1 MPFFILLM
9 GKEFWY
15 SADLN
20 CFNKIF
26 CSFSPLLQ
34 QTSKNFFIWKC
45 SLFLCKKEETSS
57 FITIFHFQFSST
69 FFQVLFYDFFFQI
82 ISFRPFLFYG
92 KILGVVWLKTRKS
105 LTFSFHNRR
114 WNKIILI
121 WLQSRVEIAFWQTK
135 RDYKDHYVAQNYIR
149 SSEYKYI
156 VVTFLRNY
164 LSPFLCL
171 NVYISK
177 NDVLHNSSRS

>member
-1 MPFFILLM
+1 M
-9 GKEFWY
+9 Y
-15 SADLN
+15 
-20 CFNKIF
+20 
-26 CSFSPLLQ
+26 FSPLRQ

-45 SLFLCKKEETSS
+45 SLFFMQKGRDVVFHHDLS
-57 FITIFHFQFSST
+57 FSIFFN

-135 RDYKDHYVAQNYIR
+135 RDYKDHYVARNCIR
-149 SSEYKYI
+149 
-156 VVTFLRNY
+156 
-164 LSPFLCL
+164 
-171 NVYISK
+171 ISK
-177 NDVLHNSSRS
+177 YNYSMSLR